1 MPRGPRRRRPRR
13 HDHHHHAHD
22 GGDRERDHSC
32 AVLRQ
37 ASAAQAGGRGSG
49 RPALGAPASPRRRHQ
64 GATAHARLAA
74 RLFLLRRW
82 GGTSTMLS
90 PIDRD
95 DDYAADAEAA
105 APCDALDNVIVL
117 KVSLLGNC

>member
-1 MPRGPRRRRPRR
+1 
-13 HDHHHHAHD
+13 
-22 GGDRERDHSC
+22 
-32 AVLRQ
+32 
-37 ASAAQAGGRGSG
+37 
-49 RPALGAPASPRRRHQ
+49 
-64 GATAHARLAA
+64 
-74 RLFLLRRW
+74 
-82 GGTSTMLS
+82 MLS